1 MININR
7 FINNLKCISMV
18 IVLVLFTSCELVLNS
33 FDKPVKEFFLE
44 NTSTASINHHV
55 INCETFINPITNAV
69 TISSE
74 TDATVVFYM
83 RNPQG
88 FIFTNGSNIILKN
101 DKLSPLPTIEQNL
114 VDKSVLY
121 LKLPKDSLKQFEIDS
136 VTNGSNKTLDFLIE
150 LKHPISNVDFQSY
163 SFSIDCNSIPPTI
176 FSPVYYKNNSN
187 FVMAFN
193 MPKKSDVMSIHNDL
207 KKLIINGKEYSID
220 IAGDGTITFPQNPE
234 IKSGDVKEK
243 EADGIQKIKA
253 EFITLED
260 YQPFYF
266 ETEVGLNQKDTS
278 ATLSLMDTANFTSTV
293 LIRSNSNT
301 LGSATLHINDQLITN
316 KNVVIEQENDNNAKF
331 TIIAPS
337 HSIDS
342 EGNLENV
349 SGVSV
354 KYTLTNIRTNE
365 VITGSNNGS
374 GSVTIDVPIGT
385 YKLECI
391 SHKDYYADSITT
403 FETIQIK
410 GSNFNLYV
418 SSDGD
423 DAKADGSNT
432 KPFKTIKAALIAI
445 NERNNNSPSSGTDP
459 YKLILLTDIYESN
472 INIAPDSN
480 LYLTIKSFDNNYTID
495 AQEKGKVMT
504 IKNNAFVTLENVT
517 LTNGLSEYNAGGV
530 EVYGSLTLSDNCII
544 SSNTVTSYGYGAGI
558 YLKSNAE
565 LTMNGG
571 KITEN
576 TSDDYSSFGGG
587 VYLEDNAKFVMNDGE
602 ISQNSVSNGGGVYV
616 SGGTFEMKGGSI
628 SNNTA
633 DKNGGGV
640 YVSGGTFKM
649 NGGSISNNTVTDYGS
664 GVYVV
669 KSNGINSLFEIS
681 GNAYIEDN
689 NDVYLT
695 ADQKITITGELTS
708 NPVAT
713 ITPEKYEQNVKV
725 LAAGDVNT
733 LKTQVKKFNVTET
746 DFFTSE
752 ITEEGCL
759 KITLEAAKLTAEL
772 YEKYSTIKVSSAD
785 GMNAISN
792 LSGNE
797 GKDFAGKT
805 IILEDNIELG
815 SDYKLIK
822 TFSGVF
828 EGNNHT
834 IKLNKPDDY
843 DYFEYLGGAIF
854 NKITGNDAKVR
865 NLNVSGEAYIAGIAI
880 ELENDAVISNCT
892 NSAKI
897 TSPNN
902 AAVPGC
908 GGIVGELSNGG
919 VIKNCKNEGTISY
932 NSTNDKG
939 CGGIVGVIGSF
950 NSDAGNSIIANCIN
964 NGEIIRVQIE
974 GGVDQDAS
982 IGGICGEVE
991 GNAAIYNCVNTGLVT
1006 SEVELTDPN
1015 DTENIGG
1022 ITGYCSVSFYITEFT
1037 SLPDDMGIFNCYNSG
1052 EISSSSSSNLKSIG
1066 GIVGKGYVYF
1076 SNIYNVYHTIRV
1088 TNTVNN
1094 DETTFAFGN
1103 ITLADSSTYYDIK
1116 NNFYKKGGGS
1126 PINSLYEK
1134 SFVLNI
1140 ANFIT
1145 ILNEYSDNSGR
1156 KYLEWK
1162 EDNGNIIFSKEI
1174 SDNQG
1179 IIP

>member
-101 DKLSPLPTIEQNL
+101 DKLSPLPTLEQNL

-207 KKLIINGKEYSID
+207 KKLIINGKEYDISI
-220 IAGDGTITFPQNPE
+220 AEDGTITFPQNPE

-243 EADGIQKIKA
+243 VVDGIQKIKA

-266 ETEVGLNQKDTS
+266 DTKERLTPNGTS

-293 LIRSNSNT
+293 SISSNSKT
-301 LGSATLHINDQLITN
+301 LSSATLQINDQLITN
-316 KNVVIEQENDNNAKF
+316 ENVVIEQENDNNAKF

-337 HSIDS
+337 QSIDS
-342 EGNLENV
+342 VENV

-423 DAKADGSNT
+423 DAKADGSRT
-432 KPFKTIKAALIAI
+432 KPFKTIQAALNKI

-472 INIAPDSN
+472 INIDPTSD
-480 LYLTIKSFDNNYTID
+480 LYLTIKSFDENNEID
-495 AQEKGKVMT
+495 ANNQGKVMT
-504 IKNNAFVTLENVT
+504 IKNKAFVTLENVT
-517 LTNGLSEYNAGGV
+517 LTKGCSAYGTGGV

-544 SSNTVTSYGYGAGI
+544 SYNTVTSSGYGAGI
-558 YLKSNAE
+558 YLRPNAK

-571 KITEN
+571 EITEN
-576 TSDDYSSFGGG
+576 TGSSDDSFFGGG
-587 VYLEDNAKFVMNDGE
+587 VYLDDAEFVMNGGE
-602 ISQNSVSNGGGVYV
+602 ISNNSAKYGGGVC
-616 SGGTFEMKGGSI
+616 
-628 SNNTA
+628 
-633 DKNGGGV
+633 
-640 YVSGGTFKM
+640 VSGGTFKM
-649 NGGSISNNTVTDYGS
+649 YDGSISNNTVSSKGK

-669 KSNGINSLFEIS
+669 KSNGKDSLFEIS
-681 GNAYIEDN
+681 GDAYIEDN

-695 ADQKITITGELTS
+695 ADQKITIKGELTS
-708 NPVAT
+708 DSVAT
-713 ITPEKYEQNVKV
+713 ITPQNYEEVQV
-725 LAAGDVNT
+725 LAAGNGIT
-733 LKTQVKKFNVTET
+733 LSEQVEKFEVTET
-746 DFFTSE
+746 DFFTST

-759 KITLEAAKLTAEL
+759 KITLKAEKLNADL
-772 YEKYSTIKVSSAD
+772 YDNYSTIKVSSAD
-785 GMNAISN
+785 GMKAISN
-792 LSGNE
+792 LSQTENG

-828 EGNNHT
+828 EGKNYT
-834 IKLNKPDDY
+834 IRLTKPNSCIY
-843 DYFEYLGGAIF
+843 PEYLGGAIF
-854 NKITGNDAKVR
+854 NVITGKDAKVSD
-865 NLNVSGEAYIAGIAI
+865 LNVSGEAYIAGIAI

-897 TSPNN
+897 TSPDGEN
-902 AAVPGC
+902 VPEC

-919 VIKNCKNEGTISY
+919 KIENCINKGEIIGTRIV
-932 NSTNDKG
+932 
-939 CGGIVGVIGSF
+939 GGIVGAMGFISNNTNSF
-950 NSDAGNSIIANCIN
+950 SRNHTIIANCAN
-964 NGEIIRVQIE
+964 EGNVSVTGIRYNPNTL
-974 GGVDQDAS
+974 
-982 IGGICGEVE
+982 IGGICGSFNY
-991 GNAAIYNCVNTGLVT
+991 GTIYNSYNTGDVT
-1006 SEVELTDPN
+1006 IDNNSLYDGNSTNTYENLGGIAGRCYYTDIEGIINCYNNGKISSESSSSTYTIETR
-1015 DTENIGG
+1015 IGG
-1022 ITGYCSVSFYITEFT
+1022 ILGSRTATTSEIITYPKF
-1037 SLPDDMGIFNCYNSG
+1037 
-1052 EISSSSSSNLKSIG
+1052 
-1066 GIVGKGYVYF
+1066 V
-1076 SNIYNVYHTIRV
+1076 
-1088 TNTVNN
+1088 NTVNN
-1094 DETTFAFGN
+1094 YDRIFSFGELENQFDTTNTKNNYYKKNERSTNYHSYEKTFA
-1103 ITLADSSTYYDIK
+1103 
-1116 NNFYKKGGGS
+1116 NN
-1126 PINSLYEK
+1126 ETD
-1134 SFVLNI
+1134 VVE
-1140 ANFIT
+1140 
-1145 ILNEYSDNSGR
+1145 ILNNYSDGKGR
-1156 KYLEWK
+1156 DYLQWCK
-1162 EDNGNIIFSKEI
+1162 DRDGNIIFSG
-1174 SDNQG
+1174 N
-1179 IIP
+1179 

>member
-1 MININR
+1 
-7 FINNLKCISMV
+7 MV

-459 YKLILLTDIYESN
+459 YKLILLTN
-472 INIAPDSN
+472 IPEFDVNIEPTSD
-480 LYLTIKSFDNNYTID
+480 LYLTIKSFDNNYKID
-495 AQEKGKVMT
+495 ANNQGKVMT
-504 IKNNAFVTLENVT
+504 IKNKAFVTLENVT
-517 LTNGLSEYNAGGV
+517 LTKGCSAYGTGGV

-544 SSNTVTSYGYGAGI
+544 SYNTVTSSGYGAGI
-558 YLKSNAE
+558 CLRPNAK

-571 KITEN
+571 EITEN
-576 TSDDYSSFGGG
+576 TGSSDDSIFGGG
-587 VYLEDNAKFVMNDGE
+587 VYLDDAEFVMNGGE
-602 ISQNSVSNGGGVYV
+602 ISNNSAKYGGGVC
-616 SGGTFEMKGGSI
+616 
-628 SNNTA
+628 
-633 DKNGGGV
+633 
-640 YVSGGTFKM
+640 VSGGTFKM
-649 NGGSISNNTVTDYGS
+649 YDGSISNNTVSSKGK

-695 ADQKITITGELTS
+695 ADQKITITGKLTS
-708 NPVAT
+708 DSVAT
-713 ITPEKYEQNVKV
+713 ITPQNYEEVQV
-725 LAAGDVNT
+725 LAAGTGIT
-733 LKTQVKKFNVTET
+733 LSEQVEKFKVTET
-746 DFFTSE
+746 DSFTSE

-759 KITLEAAKLTAEL
+759 KITLKAEKLNANL
-772 YEKYSTIKVSSAD
+772 YDNYSTIKVSSAD

-792 LSGNE
+792 LSQPGNG

-805 IILEDNIELG
+805 IILENDVLLDENYEPIH
-815 SDYKLIK
+815 

-828 EGNNHT
+828 DGGDNS
-834 IKLNKPDDY
+834 IKGLQASTNYNQLLHKGKALFY
-843 DYFEYLGGAIF
+843 VV
-854 NKITGNDAKVR
+854 TGENAEIKDLTVYGTAD
-865 NLNVSGEAYIAGIAI
+865 GAGIAY
-880 ELENDAVISNCT
+880 ELTEKAKISNCKSWV
-892 NSAKI
+892 NI
-897 TSPNN
+897 TTKGNGYPTPGGIVSNLNN
-902 AAVPGC
+902 GSRIENC
-908 GGIVGELSNGG
+908 ENYGTIICNKKNTGGGIVGDMSFYTRDGEENCRDYTVIANCTNYGNVIIEDVTDVVKMGG
-919 VIKNCKNEGTISY
+919 ICGRFSFGTIFNCANKGSVTV
-932 NSTNDKG
+932 SDSGNDESEIL
-939 CGGIVGVIGSF
+939 GGIVGHCFGSK
-950 NSDAGNSIIANCIN
+950 
-964 NGEIIRVQIE
+964 IE
-974 GGVDQDAS
+974 G
-982 IGGICGEVE
+982 II
-991 GNAAIYNCVNTGLVT
+991 
-1006 SEVELTDPN
+1006 
-1015 DTENIGG
+1015 
-1022 ITGYCSVSFYITEFT
+1022 
-1037 SLPDDMGIFNCYNSG
+1037 NCYNSG
-1052 EISSSSSSNLKSIG
+1052 IISSVNSDNTNIG
-1066 GIVGKGYVYF
+1066 GIVGMYSYKSAAEQVPKF
-1076 SNIYNVYHTIRV
+1076 V
-1088 TNTVNN
+1088 NTVNN
-1094 DETTFAFGN
+1094 YDQIFSFGKLEGQFDTVNTT
-1103 ITLADSSTYYDIK
+1103 
-1116 NNFYKKGGGS
+1116 NNFYKKM
-1126 PINSLYEK
+1126 IHL
-1134 SFVLNI
+1134 LI
-1140 ANFIT
+1140 
-1145 ILNEYSDNSGR
+1145 ILM
-1156 KYLEWK
+1156 
-1162 EDNGNIIFSKEI
+1162 
-1174 SDNQG
+1174 NQ
-1179 IIP
+1179 PLTMTL

>member
-88 FIFTNGSNIILKN
+88 FIFTNGSNIFLRN
-101 DKLSPLPTIEQNL
+101 DKLSPLPTLEQNL
-114 VDKSVLY
+114 TDKSVLY

-136 VTNGSNKTLDFLIE
+136 VINGSNKTLDFLIE

-207 KKLIINGKEYSID
+207 KKLIINGKEYYISI
-220 IAGDGTITFPQNPE
+220 AEDGTITFPDNPE
-234 IKSGDVKEK
+234 IESGDVKEK
-243 EADGIQKIKA
+243 VVDGIQKIKA

-293 LIRSNSNT
+293 SISSNSNT
-301 LGSATLHINDQLITN
+301 LGSVNLKINEQSVNTN
-316 KNVVIEQENDNNAKF
+316 NDSIVIEQENDNNAKF

-342 EGNLENV
+342 EGGEEKV

-354 KYTLTNIRTNE
+354 KYTLTNINTNE

-403 FETIQIK
+403 FESIQIK
-410 GSNFNLYV
+410 GSNFNFYV

-423 DAKADGSNT
+423 DAKADGSIT

-445 NERNNNSPSSGTDP
+445 NKRNNASLSSGTDP
-459 YKLILLTDIYESN
+459 YKLILLTDIWESD

-480 LYLTIKSFDNNYTID
+480 LYLTIKSNNNCTID
-495 AQEKGKVMT
+495 AQEENTVMT
-504 IKNNAFVTLENVT
+504 IANNAFVTLEDVT
-517 LTNGLSEYNAGGV
+517 LTNGSSTNRTGGV

-544 SSNTVTSYGYGAGI
+544 SNNTNNSYGAGI
-558 YLKSNAE
+558 YLKPNAT
-565 LTMNGG
+565 LTMNDGI
-571 KITEN
+571 ITGN
-576 TSDDYSSFGGG
+576 TSGDSSFGGG
-587 VYLEDNAKFVMNDGE
+587 VYLEDNAVFVMNDGE
-602 ISQNSVSNGGGVYV
+602 ISHNSAKNGGGVCV

-633 DKNGGGV
+633 
-640 YVSGGTFKM
+640 
-649 NGGSISNNTVTDYGS
+649 NNGS

-669 KSNGINSLFEIS
+669 KRNTGGNEIS
-681 GNAYIEDN
+681 PTFNISGEACIVGN

-695 ADQKITITGELTS
+695 KDQKITITGELTS
-708 NPVAT
+708 DSVAT
-713 ITPEKYEQNVKV
+713 ITPEKYEEVQV

-785 GMNAISN
+785 GMNAISD
-792 LSGNE
+792 LSQNG

-805 IILEDNIELG
+805 IILEKDVVL
-815 SDYKLIK
+815 DDTYKLIK

-834 IKLNKPDDY
+834 ITLNKPKDY
-843 DYFEYLGGAIF
+843 DYLEYLGGAIF
-854 NKITGNDAKVR
+854 NVITGENAKVID
-865 NLNVSGEAYIAGIAI
+865 LNVDGEAYIAGIAI
-880 ELENDAVISNCT
+880 KLENYAVISNCNNYAT
-892 NSAKI
+892 I

-902 AAVPGC
+902 EGVPAC
-908 GGIVGELSNGG
+908 GGIVGELSNEGF
-919 VIKNCKNEGTISY
+919 IKNCKNEGTITY
-932 NSTNDKG
+932 NSTNNKG
-939 CGGIVGVIGSF
+939 CGGIVGVISSYSSPEIGDS
-950 NSDAGNSIIANCIN
+950 SDFRNSIIANCIN
-964 NGEIIRVQIE
+964 TGEIKRVNKE
-974 GGVDQDAS
+974 GDLQDAS
-982 IGGICGEVE
+982 IGGICGEVT
-991 GNAAIYNCVNTGLVT
+991 GNAAIYNCVNTGPVT

-1015 DTENIGG
+1015 ATENIGG
-1022 ITGYCSVSFYITEFT
+1022 ITGKCSVSFYDSEFP
-1037 SLPDDMGIFNCYNSG
+1037 SFPADMGIFNCYNSG
-1052 EISSSSSSNLKSIG
+1052 RISGENNSGSKYVG
-1066 GIVGKGYVYF
+1066 GIVGKGEVYF
-1076 SNIYNVYHTIRV
+1076 SSWVYHTIRV

-1094 DETTFAFGN
+1094 DDATFSIGN
-1103 ITLADSSTYYDIK
+1103 IGISDNFVEFDIT
-1116 NNFYKKGGGS
+1116 NNFYKKNATS
-1126 PINSLYEK
+1126 PIYPSKISTFANDIESTITT
-1134 SFVLNI
+1134 LN
-1140 ANFIT
+1140 AYPNNFGR
-1145 ILNEYSDNSGR
+1145 EYL
-1156 KYLEWK
+1156 KWT
-1162 EDNGNIIFSKEI
+1162 EDDGNIIFSKDI

-1179 IIP
+1179 ITP

>member
-1 MININR
+1 MIITNRKLIKLKFINIV
-7 FINNLKCISMV
+7 FSLIF
-18 IVLVLFTSCELVLNS
+18 FTSCELVLNS
-33 FDKPVKEFFLE
+33 IDKPVKEFFLE

-253 EFITLED
+253 EFITLEN

-266 ETEVGLNQKDTS
+266 DTKERLTPNGTS
-278 ATLSLMDTANFTSTV
+278 ATLSLMDKANFTSTV
-293 LIRSNSNT
+293 SISSNSKT
-301 LGSATLHINDQLITN
+301 LSSATLQINDQLITN
-316 KNVVIEQENDNNAKF
+316 ENEVIEQENDNNAKF

-342 EGNLENV
+342 DGGMENV

-354 KYTLTNIRTNE
+354 KYTLTNRNTNE
-365 VITGSNNGS
+365 VVTGSNNGS

-423 DAKADGSNT
+423 DAKADGSRT
-432 KPFKTIKAALIAI
+432 KPFKTIQAALNKI

-472 INIAPDSN
+472 INIDPTSD
-480 LYLTIKSFDNNYTID
+480 LYLTIKSFDENNEID
-495 AQEKGKVMT
+495 ANNQGKVMT
-504 IKNNAFVTLENVT
+504 IKNKAFVTLENVT
-517 LTNGLSEYNAGGV
+517 LTKGCSAYGTGGV

-544 SSNTVTSYGYGAGI
+544 SYNTVTSSGYGAGI
-558 YLKSNAE
+558 YLRPNAK

-571 KITEN
+571 EITEN
-576 TSDDYSSFGGG
+576 TGSSDDSFFGGG
-587 VYLEDNAKFVMNDGE
+587 VYLDDAEFVMNGGE
-602 ISQNSVSNGGGVYV
+602 ISNNSAKYGGGVC
-616 SGGTFEMKGGSI
+616 
-628 SNNTA
+628 
-633 DKNGGGV
+633 
-640 YVSGGTFKM
+640 VSGGTFKM
-649 NGGSISNNTVTDYGS
+649 YDGSISNNTVSSKGK

-669 KSNGINSLFEIS
+669 KSNGKDSLFEIS
-681 GNAYIEDN
+681 GDAYIEDN

-695 ADQKITITGELTS
+695 ADQKITIKGELTS
-708 NPVAT
+708 DSVAT
-713 ITPEKYEQNVKV
+713 ITPQNYEEVQV
-725 LAAGDVNT
+725 LAAGNGIA
-733 LKTQVKKFNVTET
+733 LSEQVEKFEVTET
-746 DFFTSE
+746 DFFTST

-759 KITLEAAKLTAEL
+759 KITLKAEKLNADL
-772 YEKYSTIKVSSAD
+772 YDNYSTIKVSSAD
-785 GMNAISN
+785 GMKAISN
-792 LSGNE
+792 LSQTENG

-805 IILEDNIELG
+805 IILEDNIELE

-828 EGNNHT
+828 EGKNYT
-834 IKLNKPDDY
+834 IRLTKPNSCIY
-843 DYFEYLGGAIF
+843 PEYLGGAIF
-854 NKITGNDAKVR
+854 NVITGKDAKVSD
-865 NLNVSGEAYIAGIAI
+865 LNVSGEAYIAGIAI

-897 TSPNN
+897 TSPDGEN
-902 AAVPGC
+902 VPEC

-919 VIKNCKNEGTISY
+919 KIENCINKGEIIGTRIV
-932 NSTNDKG
+932 
-939 CGGIVGVIGSF
+939 GGIVGAMGFISNNTNSF
-950 NSDAGNSIIANCIN
+950 SRNHTIIANCAN
-964 NGEIIRVQIE
+964 EGNVSVTGIRYNPNTL
-974 GGVDQDAS
+974 
-982 IGGICGEVE
+982 IGGICGSFNY
-991 GNAAIYNCVNTGLVT
+991 GTIYNSYNTGDVT
-1006 SEVELTDPN
+1006 IDNNSLYDGNSTNTYENLGGIAGRCYYTDIEGIINCYNNGKISSESSSSTYTIETR
-1015 DTENIGG
+1015 IGG
-1022 ITGYCSVSFYITEFT
+1022 ILGSRTATTSEIITYPKF
-1037 SLPDDMGIFNCYNSG
+1037 
-1052 EISSSSSSNLKSIG
+1052 
-1066 GIVGKGYVYF
+1066 V
-1076 SNIYNVYHTIRV
+1076 
-1088 TNTVNN
+1088 NTVNN
-1094 DETTFAFGN
+1094 YDRIFSFGELENQFDTTNTKNNYYKKNERSTNYHSYEKTFA
-1103 ITLADSSTYYDIK
+1103 
-1116 NNFYKKGGGS
+1116 NN
-1126 PINSLYEK
+1126 ETD
-1134 SFVLNI
+1134 VVE
-1140 ANFIT
+1140 
-1145 ILNEYSDNSGR
+1145 ILNNYSDGKGR
-1156 KYLEWK
+1156 DYLQWCK
-1162 EDNGNIIFSKEI
+1162 DRDGNIIFSG
-1174 SDNQG
+1174 N
-1179 IIP
+1179 

>member
-33 FDKPVKEFFLE
+33 IDKPVKEFFLE

-88 FIFTNGSNIILKN
+88 FIFTNGSNIFLRN
-101 DKLSPLPTIEQNL
+101 DKLSPLPTLEQNL
-114 VDKSVLY
+114 TDKSVLY
-121 LKLPKDSLKQFEIDS
+121 LKLPKDLLKQFEIDS
-136 VTNGSNKTLDFLIE
+136 VINGSNKTLDFLIE

-207 KKLIINGKEYSID
+207 KKLIINGKEYYISI
-220 IAGDGTITFPQNPE
+220 AEDGTITFPDNPE
-234 IKSGDVKEK
+234 IESGDVKEK
-243 EADGIQKIKA
+243 VVDGIQKIKA

-293 LIRSNSNT
+293 SISSNSKT
-301 LGSATLHINDQLITN
+301 LSSATLQINDQLITN
-316 KNVVIEQENDNNAKF
+316 ENVVIEQENDNNAKF

-342 EGNLENV
+342 DGGMENV
-349 SGVSV
+349 PGVSV

-423 DAKADGSNT
+423 DAKADGSRT
-432 KPFKTIKAALIAI
+432 KPFKTIQAALNKI

-472 INIAPDSN
+472 INIDPTSD
-480 LYLTIKSFDNNYTID
+480 LYLTIKSFDENNEID
-495 AQEKGKVMT
+495 ANNQGKVMT
-504 IKNNAFVTLENVT
+504 IKNKAFVTLENVT
-517 LTNGLSEYNAGGV
+517 LTKGCSAYGTGGV

-544 SSNTVTSYGYGAGI
+544 SYNTVTSSGYGAGI
-558 YLKSNAE
+558 YLRPNAK

-571 KITEN
+571 EITEN
-576 TSDDYSSFGGG
+576 TGSSDDSFFGGG
-587 VYLEDNAKFVMNDGE
+587 VYLDDAEFVMNGGE
-602 ISQNSVSNGGGVYV
+602 ISHNSAKYGGGVC
-616 SGGTFEMKGGSI
+616 
-628 SNNTA
+628 
-633 DKNGGGV
+633 
-640 YVSGGTFKM
+640 VSGGTFKM
-649 NGGSISNNTVTDYGS
+649 YDGSISNNTVSSKGK

-708 NPVAT
+708 DSVAT
-713 ITPEKYEQNVKV
+713 ITPQNYEEVQV
-725 LAAGDVNT
+725 LAAGTGIT
-733 LKTQVKKFNVTET
+733 LSEQVEKFKVTET
-746 DFFTSE
+746 DSFTSE

-759 KITLEAAKLTAEL
+759 KITLKAEKLNANL
-772 YEKYSTIKVSSAD
+772 YDNYSTIKVSSAD
-785 GMNAISN
+785 GMKAISN
-792 LSGNE
+792 LSQTENG

-828 EGNNHT
+828 EGKNHT
-834 IKLNKPDDY
+834 IRLTKPDSCTY
-843 DYFEYLGGAIF
+843 PEYLGGAIF
-854 NKITGNDAKVR
+854 NVITGNDAKVSD
-865 NLNVSGEAYIAGIAI
+865 LNVSGEAYIAGIAI
-880 ELENDAVISNCT
+880 ELKNDAVISNCT

-897 TSPNN
+897 TSPDGEN
-902 AAVPGC
+902 VPGC

-919 VIKNCKNEGTISY
+919 KIENCINKGEIIGTRIV
-932 NSTNDKG
+932 
-939 CGGIVGVIGSF
+939 GGIVGAMGFITDDTNNFSR
-950 NSDAGNSIIANCIN
+950 NHTIIANCAN
-964 NGEIIRVQIE
+964 ERNVSVTGIRYNPNTL
-974 GGVDQDAS
+974 
-982 IGGICGEVE
+982 IGGICGSFNY
-991 GNAAIYNCVNTGLVT
+991 GTIYNSYNTGDVT
-1006 SEVELTDPN
+1006 IDNNSLYDGNSTNTYENLGGIAGRCYYTDIEGIINCYNNGKISSESSSSTYTIETR
-1015 DTENIGG
+1015 IGG
-1022 ITGYCSVSFYITEFT
+1022 ILGSRTATTSEIITYPKF
-1037 SLPDDMGIFNCYNSG
+1037 
-1052 EISSSSSSNLKSIG
+1052 
-1066 GIVGKGYVYF
+1066 V
-1076 SNIYNVYHTIRV
+1076 
-1088 TNTVNN
+1088 NTVNN
-1094 DETTFAFGN
+1094 YDRIFSFGELENQFDTTNTKNNYYKKNERSTNYHSYEKTFA
-1103 ITLADSSTYYDIK
+1103 
-1116 NNFYKKGGGS
+1116 NN
-1126 PINSLYEK
+1126 ETD
-1134 SFVLNI
+1134 VVE
-1140 ANFIT
+1140 
-1145 ILNEYSDNSGR
+1145 ILNNYSDGKGR
-1156 KYLEWK
+1156 DYLQWCK
-1162 EDNGNIIFSKEI
+1162 DRDGNIIFSG
-1174 SDNQG
+1174 N
-1179 IIP
+1179 

>member
-1 MININR
+1 MIITNRKLIKLKFINIV
-7 FINNLKCISMV
+7 FSLIF
-18 IVLVLFTSCELVLNS
+18 FTSCELVLNS
-33 FDKPVKEFFLE
+33 IDKPVKEFFLE

-88 FIFTNGSNIILKN
+88 FIFTNGSNIFLRN
-101 DKLSPLPTIEQNL
+101 DKLSPLPTLEQNL
-114 VDKSVLY
+114 TDKSVLY

-176 FSPVYYKNNSN
+176 FSPVYYQTDSN
-187 FVMAFN
+187 YVIAFN

-207 KKLIINGKEYSID
+207 KKLIINGKEYD
-220 IAGDGTITFPQNPE
+220 IFIAEDGTITFPHNPE
-234 IKSGDVKEK
+234 IESGDVKEK
-243 EADGIQKIKA
+243 VVDGIQKIKA

-293 LIRSNSNT
+293 SISSNSNT
-301 LGSATLHINDQLITN
+301 LGSVNLKINEQSVNTN
-316 KNVVIEQENDNNAKF
+316 NDSIVIEQENDNNAKF

-337 HSIDS
+337 QSIDS
-342 EGNLENV
+342 VENV

-418 SSDGD
+418 SNSGNDEN
-423 DAKADGSNT
+423 DGSIT

-445 NERNNNSPSSGTDP
+445 NERNNASQSSGTDP
-459 YKLILLTDIYESN
+459 YKLILLTDIWESD

-480 LYLTIKSFDNNYTID
+480 LYLTIKSNNNCTID
-495 AQEKGKVMT
+495 AQEENTVMT
-504 IKNNAFVTLENVT
+504 IANNAFVTLEDVT
-517 LTNGLSEYNAGGV
+517 LTNGRSTNRTGGV

-544 SSNTVTSYGYGAGI
+544 SNNTNNSYGAGI
-558 YLKSNAE
+558 YLRSNAT
-565 LTMNGG
+565 LTMNDGI
-571 KITEN
+571 ITGN
-576 TSDDYSSFGGG
+576 TSGDSSFGGG
-587 VYLEDNAKFVMNDGE
+587 VYLEDNAVFVMNDGE
-602 ISQNSVSNGGGVYV
+602 ISHNSAKNGGGVCV

-628 SNNTA
+628 SNNTVSS
-633 DKNGGGV
+633 NGGGV
-640 YVSGGTFKM
+640 CVSGGTFIM
-649 NGGSISNNTVTDYGS
+649 NGGSISNNTANNGS

-669 KSNGINSLFEIS
+669 KRNTGGNEIS
-681 GNAYIEDN
+681 PTFNISGDACIEDN

-695 ADQKITITGELTS
+695 KDQKITITGELTS

-713 ITPEKYEQNVKV
+713 ITPENYEENVKV
-725 LAAGDVNT
+725 LAAGNVNT

-785 GMNAISN
+785 GMNAISD
-792 LSGNE
+792 LSQPGNG

-834 IKLNKPDDY
+834 ITLNKPEDY
-843 DYFEYLGGAIF
+843 DYFEHLGGAIF
-854 NKITGNDAKVR
+854 NVITGTDAEVR

-880 ELENDAVISNCT
+880 YLKNDAVISNCN
-892 NSAKI
+892 NSANI
-897 TSPNN
+897 TSPNGEN
-902 AAVPGC
+902 VPGC
-908 GGIVGELSNGG
+908 GGIVGELSDGG
-919 VIKNCKNEGTISY
+919 VIINCKNEGTITY
-932 NSTNDKG
+932 NSTNNKG
-939 CGGIVGVIGSF
+939 CGGIVGAISGNTIGKR
-950 NSDAGNSIIANCIN
+950 NSIIANCIN
-964 NGEIIRVQIE
+964 NEEIIRVQIE
-974 GGVDQDAS
+974 GEDNEVAS
-982 IGGICGEVE
+982 IGGICGEVT
-991 GNAAIYNCVNTGLVT
+991 GKAAIYNCVNTQNGSVT
-1006 SEVELTDPN
+1006 SLTNTNVTDK
-1015 DTENIGG
+1015 IGG
-1022 ITGYCSVSFYITEFT
+1022 ITGYCSVSFYDEEFL
-1037 SLPDDMGIFNCYNSG
+1037 SLPADMGIFNCYNSG
-1052 EISSSSSSNLKSIG
+1052 RISCENNSSSKYVG
-1066 GIVGKGYVYF
+1066 GIVGQGHVAYARWIFY
-1076 SNIYNVYHTIRV
+1076 TIRV

-1094 DETTFAFGN
+1094 DDATFSIGN
-1103 ITLADSSTYYDIK
+1103 IINSNNTVVLDITD
-1116 NNFYKKGGGS
+1116 NFYKKSDGF
-1126 PINSLYEK
+1126 PINSSYEG
-1134 SFVLNI
+1134 SFVNNI
-1140 ANFIT
+1140 ANVIDT
-1145 ILNEYSDNSGR
+1145 LNDYSTKSNG
-1156 KYLEWK
+1156 KYLKWCK
-1162 EDNGNIIFSKEI
+1162 DPKGNIVFSG
-1174 SDNQG
+1174 N
-1179 IIP
+1179 

>member
-55 INCETFINPITNAV
+55 INRETFYNPKTNAV

-74 TDATVVFYM
+74 TDVTIIFYM
-83 RNPQG
+83 KNPQS
-88 FIFTNGSNIILKN
+88 FIFTNDSNIFLTN
-101 DKLSPLPTIEQNL
+101 DRLDPLPTLEQNL
-114 VDKSVLY
+114 TDKSVLY
-121 LKLPKDSLKQFEIDS
+121 LKLQKDLLRTFETES
-136 VTNGSNKTLDFLIE
+136 VKKNENKTLDFLIE

-176 FSPVYYKNNSN
+176 FSPVYYKTNSS

-207 KKLIINGKEYSID
+207 KKLIINEEEYDISI
-220 IAGDGTITFPQNPE
+220 AEDGTITFPQNPE

-266 ETEVGLNQKDTS
+266 DTKEGLTNDTS

-293 LIRSNSNT
+293 SISSNSKT
-301 LGSATLHINDQLITN
+301 LSSATLQINDQLITN
-316 KNVVIEQENDNNAKF
+316 KNEVIEQENDNNAKF

-342 EGNLENV
+342 DGGMENV

-418 SSDGD
+418 SNSGNDEN
-423 DAKADGSNT
+423 DGSNT

-445 NERNNNSPSSGTDP
+445 DKRNNNSPSSDDDP
-459 YKLILLTDIYESN
+459 YKLILLTDICESN
-472 INIAPDSN
+472 INIDPPSD

-495 AQEKGKVMT
+495 AQEMDKVMT
-504 IKNNAFVTLENVT
+504 IKNKAFVTLENVT
-517 LTNGLSEYNAGGV
+517 LTNGCSKYKAGGV
-530 EVYGSLTLSDNCII
+530 DVYGSLTLSDNCII
-544 SSNTVTSYGYGAGI
+544 SSNTVTSYGKGAGI
-558 YLKSNAE
+558 YLNPNAE

-587 VYLEDNAKFVMNDGE
+587 VYIEDNAKFVMNGGE

-616 SGGTFEMKGGSI
+616 SGGTFEMNDGSI

-681 GNAYIEDN
+681 GEAYIEDN

-695 ADQKITITGELTS
+695 KDQKITITGNLSTTGI
-708 NPVAT
+708 VAR
-713 ITPEKYEQNVKV
+713 ITPENYAEKYEENYKEVQV
-725 LAAGDVNT
+725 LAAGEGIT
-733 LKTQVKKFNVTET
+733 LTEQQVEKFNVTKYNNNNVET
-746 DFFTSE
+746 K
-752 ITEEGCL
+752 ITETGFL
-759 KITLEAAKLTAEL
+759 KNTLTLGENPELTEDL
-772 YEKYSTIKVSSAD
+772 YNICSTINVTSAD
-785 GMNAISN
+785 GMNA
-792 LSGNE
+792 LSTLSPPENAGTP
-797 GKDFAGKT
+797 GQTFKGKT
-805 IILEDNIELG
+805 IILKNNVVLDDE
-815 SDYKLIK
+815 YKPIH

-828 EGNNHT
+828 NGGGYSIKINAPTIYDWDSPKGKALFYVVTGENAEIKNLIVKGTAEG
-834 IKLNKPDDY
+834 
-843 DYFEYLGGAIF
+843 
-854 NKITGNDAKVR
+854 
-865 NLNVSGEAYIAGIAI
+865 AGIAY
-880 ELENDAVISNCT
+880 ELTEKAKISNCKSWV
-892 NSAKI
+892 NI
-897 TSPNN
+897 TTKGNN
-902 AAVPGC
+902 YPTPGGIVSNLNNGSRIENC
-908 GGIVGELSNGG
+908 ENNGTIICNEKNTGGGIVGDMSFYTRKGED
-919 VIKNCKNEGTISY
+919 NCRDYT
-932 NSTNDKG
+932 
-939 CGGIVGVIGSF
+939 V
-950 NSDAGNSIIANCIN
+950 IANCTN
-964 NGEIIRVQIE
+964 YGDVIIEDVT
-974 GGVDQDAS
+974 GVVKM
-982 IGGICGEVE
+982 GGICGEF
-991 GNAAIYNCVNTGLVT
+991 
-1006 SEVELTDPN
+1006 
-1015 DTENIGG
+1015 
-1022 ITGYCSVSFYITEFT
+1022 SFGT
-1037 SLPDDMGIFNCYNSG
+1037 IFNCANKGEVTVTANNNIWDEILGGIVGHCYGTNIEGIINCYNNG
-1052 EISSSSSSNLKSIG
+1052 EISSTNSSNTRIG
-1066 GIVGKGYVYF
+1066 GIVGAKTATTYDIIKKPRFV
-1076 SNIYNVYHTIRV
+1076 
-1088 TNTVNN
+1088 NTVNN
-1094 DETTFAFGN
+1094 YAQIVSFG
-1103 ITLADSSTYYDIK
+1103 TLEQYDTENTKNNYYKKDGNYSSYGSSNAYDID
-1116 NNFYKKGGGS
+1116 YV
-1126 PINSLYEK
+1126 INT
-1134 SFVLNI
+1134 LN
-1140 ANFIT
+1140 AYSNT
-1145 ILNEYSDNSGR
+1145 NGYLKWQEYD
-1156 KYLEWK
+1156 
-1162 EDNGNIIFSKEI
+1162 GNIIFSKDI

-1179 IIP
+1179 ITP

>member
-88 FIFTNGSNIILKN
+88 FIFKNGSNIILKN
-101 DKLSPLPTIEQNL
+101 DKLSPLPTLEQNL

-136 VTNGSNKTLDFLIE
+136 VINGSNKTLDFLIE

-220 IAGDGTITFPQNPE
+220 IAGDGTITFPDNPE

-243 EADGIQKIKA
+243 EVNGIQKIKA

-266 ETEVGLNQKDTS
+266 DTKEVLTPDGTS

-293 LIRSNSNT
+293 SISSNSKT
-301 LGSATLHINDQLITN
+301 LSSATLQINDQLITN
-316 KNVVIEQENDNNAKF
+316 ENVVIEQENDNNAKF

-342 EGNLENV
+342 DGGMENV
-349 SGVSV
+349 PGVSV

-423 DAKADGSNT
+423 DAKADGSRT
-432 KPFKTIKAALIAI
+432 KPFKTIHAALNII
-445 NERNNNSPSSGTDP
+445 NEKNNNSRSSDDDP

-480 LYLTIKSFDNNYTID
+480 LYLTIKSNNNCTID
-495 AQEKGKVMT
+495 AQEMGKVMT
-504 IKNNAFVTLENVT
+504 IANNAFVTLENVT
-517 LTNGLSEYNAGGV
+517 LTKGCSAYGTGGV

-544 SSNTVTSYGYGAGI
+544 SNNTVTSSGYGAGI
-558 YLKSNAE
+558 YLRPNAK

-571 KITEN
+571 EITEN
-576 TSDDYSSFGGG
+576 TSNSDDSFLGGG
-587 VYLEDNAKFVMNDGE
+587 VYLEDDAEFVMNGGE
-602 ISQNSVSNGGGVYV
+602 ISNNSAKYGGGVC
-616 SGGTFEMKGGSI
+616 
-628 SNNTA
+628 
-633 DKNGGGV
+633 
-640 YVSGGTFKM
+640 VSGGTFKM
-649 NGGSISNNTVTDYGS
+649 NDGSISNNTANKGS
-664 GVYVV
+664 GVYVANH
-669 KSNGINSLFEIS
+669 KNTNGEQFLAKFNIS
-681 GNAYIEDN
+681 GGACIKGGD
-689 NDVYLT
+689 DVYLGS
-695 ADQKITITGELTS
+695 QNVITITGDTGDLSS

-725 LAAGDVNT
+725 LAAGTGIT
-733 LKTQVKKFNVTET
+733 LSEQVEKFKVTET
-746 DFFTSE
+746 DSFTSE

-759 KITLEAAKLTAEL
+759 IITLKAEKLDATL
-772 YEKYSTIKVSSAD
+772 YDNYSTIEVSSAD

-828 EGNNHT
+828 EGNNKT
-834 IKLNKPDDY
+834 IKLNKPDGY

-854 NKITGNDAKVR
+854 NVITGENAEVR

-939 CGGIVGVIGSF
+939 CGGIVGVIGSY

-1022 ITGYCSVSFYITEFT
+1022 ITGYCSVSFYTSEFT
-1037 SLPDDMGIFNCYNSG
+1037 SLPDDMGIFNCYNNG
-1052 EISSSSSSNLKSIG
+1052 KISSTINSTNKYVG
-1066 GIVGKGYVYF
+1066 GIVGKG
-1076 SNIYNVYHTIRV
+1076 NVYTLTQLSVVHTIRV

-1103 ITLADSSTYYDIK
+1103 ITLVDSSAKFDIT
-1116 NNFYKKGGGS
+1116 NNFYKKSDES
-1126 PINSLYEK
+1126 PISSSYEK
-1134 SFVLNI
+1134 SFANNI
-1140 ANFIT
+1140 GPFIT
-1145 ILNEYSDNSGR
+1145 ILNAYSENSNG
-1156 KYLEWK
+1156 KYLTWK
-1162 EDNGNIIFSKEI
+1162 EDNGNIIFSG
-1174 SDNQG
+1174 N
-1179 IIP
+1179 

>member
-1 MININR
+1 MIIRNRKLIKLKFINIV
-7 FINNLKCISMV
+7 FSLIF
-18 IVLVLFTSCELVLNS
+18 FTSCELVLNS
-33 FDKPVKEFFLE
+33 IDKPVKEFFLE

-88 FIFTNGSNIILKN
+88 FIFTNGSNIFLRN
-101 DKLSPLPTIEQNL
+101 DKLSPLPTLEQNL
-114 VDKSVLY
+114 TDKSVLY

-136 VTNGSNKTLDFLIE
+136 VINGSNKTLDFLIE

-176 FSPVYYKNNSN
+176 FSPVYYQTDSN
-187 FVMAFN
+187 YVMAFN
-193 MPKKSDVMSIHNDL
+193 MPKKSDVKSIHNDL
-207 KKLIINGKEYSID
+207 KKLIINGKEYDISI
-220 IAGDGTITFPQNPE
+220 AEDGTITFPQNPE

-243 EADGIQKIKA
+243 VVDGIQKIKA

-266 ETEVGLNQKDTS
+266 DTEVGLDQKVTS

-293 LIRSNSNT
+293 SIRSNSKT
-301 LGSATLHINDQLITN
+301 LSSATLQINDQLITN
-316 KNVVIEQENDNNAKF
+316 ENEVIEQENDNNAKF

-342 EGNLENV
+342 DGGMENV
-349 SGVSV
+349 PGVSV

-459 YKLILLTDIYESN
+459 YKLILLTN
-472 INIAPDSN
+472 IPEFDVNIEPTSD

-495 AQEKGKVMT
+495 AQEMGKVMT
-504 IKNNAFVTLENVT
+504 IKNKAFVTLENVT
-517 LTNGLSEYNAGGV
+517 LTKGCSTYGTGGV

-544 SSNTVTSYGYGAGI
+544 SNNTVISSGYGAGI
-558 YLKSNAE
+558 YLRPNAK

-571 KITEN
+571 EITEN
-576 TSDDYSSFGGG
+576 TGSSDDSFFGGG
-587 VYLEDNAKFVMNDGE
+587 VYLEDDAKFVMNGGE
-602 ISQNSVSNGGGVYV
+602 ISNNSAKYGGGVCV
-616 SGGTFEMKGGSI
+616 SGGTFEM
-628 SNNTA
+628 N
-633 DKNGGGV
+633 D
-640 YVSGGTFKM
+640 
-649 NGGSISNNTVTDYGS
+649 GSISNNTVSSKGK

-669 KSNGINSLFEIS
+669 KSKGKDSLFEIS

-695 ADQKITITGELTS
+695 ADQKITIKGDLSLNT
-708 NPVAT
+708 VAT
-713 ITPEKYEQNVKV
+713 ITPEEYKVNVQV
-725 LAAGDVNT
+725 LAAGNGIT
-733 LKTQVKKFNVTET
+733 LSEQVEKFEVTET
-746 DFFTSE
+746 DCFTSE

-759 KITLEAAKLTAEL
+759 KITLKAEKLDVNL
-772 YEKYSTIKVSSAD
+772 YGNYSTIKVSSAD

-828 EGNNHT
+828 EGNNKT
-834 IKLNKPDDY
+834 IKLNKPDGY

-854 NKITGNDAKVR
+854 NVITGENAEVR

-939 CGGIVGVIGSF
+939 CGGIVGVIGSY

-1022 ITGYCSVSFYITEFT
+1022 ITGYCSVSFYTSEFT
-1037 SLPDDMGIFNCYNSG
+1037 SLPDDMGIFNCYNNG
-1052 EISSSSSSNLKSIG
+1052 KISSTINSTNKYVG
-1066 GIVGKGYVYF
+1066 GIVGKG
-1076 SNIYNVYHTIRV
+1076 NVYTLTQLSVVHTIRV

-1103 ITLADSSTYYDIK
+1103 ITLVDSSTKFDIT
-1116 NNFYKKGGGS
+1116 NNFYKKSDGS
-1126 PINSLYEK
+1126 PISSSYEK
-1134 SFVLNI
+1134 SFANNI
-1140 ANFIT
+1140 GPFIT
-1145 ILNEYSDNSGR
+1145 ILNAYSENSNG
-1156 KYLEWK
+1156 KYLTWK
-1162 EDNGNIIFSKEI
+1162 EDNGNIIFSG
-1174 SDNQG
+1174 N
-1179 IIP
+1179 